1 MAPNPRVAAAFR
13 AMGDI
18 GISQEKVKPVLKN
31 LLKLYDKSWELIEE
45 ENYRALADAIF
56 EEEETKVMEQK
67 KKCKNTDEEDLEE
80 EALTHDEPER
90 PLKRL
95 RLRGQGGQFS
105 PSVNACN
112 QSLGGSSVKR
122 PKVEEDELPKTSFR
136 QQPREIKETPQRS
149 IVNKGKQ
156 PLLPQIEPLGK
167 RSMSE
172 RTASIRIKEPMAE
185 PGIASLPK
193 PKVPD
198 THVLIKPKDEPF
210 TDDMFSSDVPDY
222 EVPIAVIRPD
232 PSSKVDSSVGNDTV
246 EKQDG
251 PEIPAS
257 QCLGVGNRGDDA
269 LALTSE
275 RETNCT
281 LATIPEESPPN
292 VEIASSPLGEVKIS
306 LSCNSTLGRPD
317 FHMPSRT
324 EVMKLM
330 EDKCLRTYKIIDPK
344 FSVMKLLNDMCEC
357 VLELGTYGP
366 NESQEGPDVLERSS
380 AQGTLGIG
388 DDEETLCMPSCTTNG
403 SVHVQCPSAV
413 DVPLSRPM
421 SLSSSDL
428 MSIHDVN
435 DITKGEERDRI
446 LWVNEINGEHLPP
459 FKYIPQ
465 NLVFQNASVNF
476 ALSRIGD
483 EDCCSSCLGDC
494 LFLSTPCHCANETG
508 GQFAYAKEGLLR
520 EEFLEECISI
530 TRDSQRHQNLYCREC
545 PLERVRNDVCLEPCK
560 GHLRRKFIKECWS
573 KCGCSKNCGNR
584 VVQRGITCKLQV
596 FCTSEGKGWG
606 LRTLEDLPKGA
617 FVCEYAGEILTNTE
631 LYDRNLENSKSGKP
645 TYSILLD
652 ADWGSGDLK
661 NEEALCL
668 DATFFGNVARFIN
681 HRCLDANL
689 VEIPVKVESPDRIYY
704 HLAFFT
710 TRVVAALEELTWDY
724 GINFDDHDQPVK
736 GFCCRC
742 GSKFCRNMKRST
754 RSRSASI
761 VR

>member
-95 RLRGQGGQFS
+95 RLRGQGGQVS

-292 VEIASSPLGEVKIS
+292 VEIASSPLGE
-306 LSCNSTLGRPD
+306 
-317 FHMPSRT
+317 
-324 EVMKLM
+324 
-330 EDKCLRTYKIIDPK
+330 
-344 FSVMKLLNDMCEC
+344 
-357 VLELGTYGP
+357 
-366 NESQEGPDVLERSS
+366 EGPDVLERSS

-459 FKYIPQ
+459 F
-465 NLVFQNASVNF
+465 NLHTQKKVFLGKNSWKSVSLSLATHKDTRTCIVENAR
-476 ALSRIGD
+476 L
-483 EDCCSSCLGDC
+483 
-494 LFLSTPCHCANETG
+494 
-508 GQFAYAKEGLLR
+508 KE
-520 EEFLEECISI
+520 
-530 TRDSQRHQNLYCREC
+530 
-545 PLERVRNDVCLEPCK
+545 
-560 GHLRRKFIKECWS
+560 
-573 KCGCSKNCGNR
+573 
-584 VVQRGITCKLQV
+584 
-596 FCTSEGKGWG
+596 
-606 LRTLEDLPKGA
+606 
-617 FVCEYAGEILTNTE
+617 
-631 LYDRNLENSKSGKP
+631 
-645 TYSILLD
+645 
-652 ADWGSGDLK
+652 
-661 NEEALCL
+661 
-668 DATFFGNVARFIN
+668 
-681 HRCLDANL
+681 
-689 VEIPVKVESPDRIYY
+689 
-704 HLAFFT
+704 
-710 TRVVAALEELTWDY
+710 
-724 GINFDDHDQPVK
+724 
-736 GFCCRC
+736 
-742 GSKFCRNMKRST
+742 
-754 RSRSASI
+754 
-761 VR
+761 

>member
-95 RLRGQGGQFS
+95 RLRGQGGQVS

-292 VEIASSPLGEVKIS
+292 VEIASSPLGE
-306 LSCNSTLGRPD
+306 
-317 FHMPSRT
+317 
-324 EVMKLM
+324 
-330 EDKCLRTYKIIDPK
+330 
-344 FSVMKLLNDMCEC
+344 
-357 VLELGTYGP
+357 
-366 NESQEGPDVLERSS
+366 EGPDVLERSS

>member
-95 RLRGQGGQFS
+95 RLRGQGGQVS

-292 VEIASSPLGEVKIS
+292 VEIASSPLGE
-306 LSCNSTLGRPD
+306 
-317 FHMPSRT
+317 
-324 EVMKLM
+324 
-330 EDKCLRTYKIIDPK
+330 
-344 FSVMKLLNDMCEC
+344 
-357 VLELGTYGP
+357 
-366 NESQEGPDVLERSS
+366 EGPDVLERSS

-596 FCTSEGKGWG
+596 G
-606 LRTLEDLPKGA
+606 L
-617 FVCEYAGEILTNTE
+617 
-631 LYDRNLENSKSGKP
+631 
-645 TYSILLD
+645 
-652 ADWGSGDLK
+652 
-661 NEEALCL
+661 
-668 DATFFGNVARFIN
+668 
-681 HRCLDANL
+681 
-689 VEIPVKVESPDRIYY
+689 
-704 HLAFFT
+704 
-710 TRVVAALEELTWDY
+710 
-724 GINFDDHDQPVK
+724 
-736 GFCCRC
+736 
-742 GSKFCRNMKRST
+742 
-754 RSRSASI
+754 
-761 VR
+761 

>member
-95 RLRGQGGQFS
+95 RLRGQGGQVS

-292 VEIASSPLGEVKIS
+292 VEIASSPLGE
-306 LSCNSTLGRPD
+306 
-317 FHMPSRT
+317 
-324 EVMKLM
+324 
-330 EDKCLRTYKIIDPK
+330 
-344 FSVMKLLNDMCEC
+344 
-357 VLELGTYGP
+357 
-366 NESQEGPDVLERSS
+366 EGPDVLERSS

-742 GSKFCRNMKRST
+742 G

>member
-18 GISQEKVKPVLKN
+18 GISQDKVKPVLKN
-31 LLKLYDKSWELIEE
+31 LLKLYDKCWELIEE

-67 KKCKNTDEEDLEE
+67 KKCRNTDEDDLEE

-95 RLRGQGGQFS
+95 RLRGQGGQVS
-105 PSVNACN
+105 PLVTACN

-136 QQPREIKETPQRS
+136 QQPREIKETPQRN

-172 RTASIRIKEPMAE
+172 RAASIRIKEPMAE

-193 PKVPD
+193 QKVPD

-292 VEIASSPLGEVKIS
+292 VEIASSPLGE
-306 LSCNSTLGRPD
+306 
-317 FHMPSRT
+317 
-324 EVMKLM
+324 
-330 EDKCLRTYKIIDPK
+330 
-344 FSVMKLLNDMCEC
+344 
-357 VLELGTYGP
+357 
-366 NESQEGPDVLERSS
+366 EGPDVLERSS
-380 AQGTLGIG
+380 AQGPLGIG

-403 SVHVQCPSAV
+403 SVHVQCSSAV

-435 DITKGEERDRI
+435 DITRGEERDRI
-446 LWVNEINGEHLPP
+446 SWVNEINGERLPP
-459 FKYIPQ
+459 LKYIRQ

-494 LFLSTPCHCANETG
+494 LFLSTPCDCANETG
-508 GQFAYAKEGLLR
+508 GQFAYAKEGFLR
-520 EEFLEECISI
+520 EEFLEECISM
-530 TRDSQRHQNLYCREC
+530 THDPQRHQSLYCREC

-573 KCGCSKNCGNR
+573 KCGCSKSCGNR

-645 TYSILLD
+645 TYSVLLD

-736 GFCCRC
+736 AFCCRC

>member
-18 GISQEKVKPVLKN
+18 GISQDKVKPVLKN

-56 EEEETKVMEQK
+56 EEEETKVMELK

-95 RLRGQGGQFS
+95 RLRGQGGQVS

-122 PKVEEDELPKTSFR
+122 PKVEEDELSKTSFR
-136 QQPREIKETPQRS
+136 QQPREIKETPHRN

-172 RTASIRIKEPMAE
+172 RAASIRIKEPMAE

-193 PKVPD
+193 QKVPD
-198 THVLIKPKDEPF
+198 THGLIKPKDEPF

-232 PSSKVDSSVGNDTV
+232 PSSKVDSSVGNNTV

-292 VEIASSPLGEVKIS
+292 VEIASSPLGE
-306 LSCNSTLGRPD
+306 
-317 FHMPSRT
+317 
-324 EVMKLM
+324 
-330 EDKCLRTYKIIDPK
+330 
-344 FSVMKLLNDMCEC
+344 
-357 VLELGTYGP
+357 
-366 NESQEGPDVLERSS
+366 EGPDVLERSS
-380 AQGTLGIG
+380 AQGPLGIG

-403 SVHVQCPSAV
+403 SVHVQCSTAV

-435 DITKGEERDRI
+435 DITRGEERDRI
-446 LWVNEINGEHLPP
+446 SWVNEINGERLPP
-459 FKYIPQ
+459 FKYIRQ

-508 GQFAYAKEGLLR
+508 GQFAYAKEGFLR
-520 EEFLEECISI
+520 EEFLEECISM
-530 TRDSQRHQNLYCREC
+530 TLDPQRHQNLYCREC

-645 TYSILLD
+645 TYSVLLD

-710 TRVVAALEELTWDY
+710 TRVVTALEELTWDY
-724 GINFDDHDQPVK
+724 GINFDDHDQPMK
-736 GFCCRC
+736 AFCCRC

>member
-292 VEIASSPLGEVKIS
+292 VEIASSPLGE
-306 LSCNSTLGRPD
+306 
-317 FHMPSRT
+317 
-324 EVMKLM
+324 
-330 EDKCLRTYKIIDPK
+330 
-344 FSVMKLLNDMCEC
+344 
-357 VLELGTYGP
+357 
-366 NESQEGPDVLERSS
+366 EGPDVLERSS

-742 GSKFCRNMKRST
+742 G

>member
-292 VEIASSPLGEVKIS
+292 VEIASSPLGE
-306 LSCNSTLGRPD
+306 
-317 FHMPSRT
+317 
-324 EVMKLM
+324 
-330 EDKCLRTYKIIDPK
+330 
-344 FSVMKLLNDMCEC
+344 
-357 VLELGTYGP
+357 
-366 NESQEGPDVLERSS
+366 EGPDVLERSS

-596 FCTSEGKGWG
+596 G
-606 LRTLEDLPKGA
+606 L
-617 FVCEYAGEILTNTE
+617 
-631 LYDRNLENSKSGKP
+631 
-645 TYSILLD
+645 
-652 ADWGSGDLK
+652 
-661 NEEALCL
+661 
-668 DATFFGNVARFIN
+668 
-681 HRCLDANL
+681 
-689 VEIPVKVESPDRIYY
+689 
-704 HLAFFT
+704 
-710 TRVVAALEELTWDY
+710 
-724 GINFDDHDQPVK
+724 
-736 GFCCRC
+736 
-742 GSKFCRNMKRST
+742 
-754 RSRSASI
+754 
-761 VR
+761 

>member
-1 MAPNPRVAAAFR
+1 M
-13 AMGDI
+13 
-18 GISQEKVKPVLKN
+18 
-31 LLKLYDKSWELIEE
+31 LYLRRRRLRLWNRRRS
-45 ENYRALADAIF
+45 
-56 EEEETKVMEQK
+56 
-67 KKCKNTDEEDLEE
+67 EEDLEE

-95 RLRGQGGQFS
+95 RLRGQGGQVS

-185 PGIASLPK
+185 PMAEPGIASLPK

-257 QCLGVGNRGDDA
+257 MGVGNRGDDA

-292 VEIASSPLGEVKIS
+292 VEIASSPLGE
-306 LSCNSTLGRPD
+306 
-317 FHMPSRT
+317 
-324 EVMKLM
+324 
-330 EDKCLRTYKIIDPK
+330 
-344 FSVMKLLNDMCEC
+344 
-357 VLELGTYGP
+357 
-366 NESQEGPDVLERSS
+366 EGPDVLERSS

-710 TRVVAALEELTWDY
+710 TRVVTALEELTWDY